1 MLWDEVD
8 VESEL
13 SDAEIARRMA
23 PALGLSADQI
33 EVVADVGAKAN
44 APGIEARIETSRRKG
59 QFPLRLGIYFVGK
72 KEPSDRA
79 ETQDAIAR
87 SLGAR
92 VLVSDGGVDP
102 YTRTAIDPK
111 GGRARVN
118 LDVTSLDEKDRLL
131 IDDRFIL
138 KGENGETKLDPARS
152 LVVGRGAESG
162 LQVNHLSLS
171 KRHFE
176 LRFADGGWVL
186 EDLGSASGTYVNDKL
201 ARGPTP
207 VSRGDRIKAGGTV
220 FTLS

>member
-1 MLWDEVD
+1 VLWDEVD

-23 PALGLSADQI
+23 PALGLAADRI
-33 EVVADVGAKAN
+33 EVVSDIGAKAS
-44 APGIEARIETSRRKG
+44 APGIEARIEATRRKG

-72 KEPSDRA
+72 REPSDRA
-79 ETQDAIAR
+79 KAQDAVAR

-92 VLVSDGGVDP
+92 ILVSDGGVDP

-111 GGRARVN
+111 GRRSRVN
-118 LDVTSLDEKDRLL
+118 LEVESLDEKDQLR

-138 KGENGETKLDPARS
+138 KGENSETKLDPARS
-152 LVVGRGAESG
+152 LVVGRGTESG

-186 EDLGSASGTYVNDKL
+186 EDLGSASGTYVNDRL

-207 VSRGDRIKAGGTV
+207 ISRGDRIKAGGTV